1 MSERRVIDEASAP
14 SLPRHV
20 KLRRDE
26 SRGQWVLLA
35 PERVLV
41 PDAIAVEILQR
52 LDGQA
57 TVGAV
62 ANDLAEKYQSPRT
75 EVLHDVIEMLQDLA
89 DKGFLAA

>member
-20 KLRRDE
+20 KLRHDTA
-26 SRGQWVLLA
+26 RGRWVLLA

-41 PDAIAVEILQR
+41 PDEIAVEILRR

-57 TVGAV
+57 TVA
-62 ANDLAEKYQSPRT
+62 ALADEFAQKYQSPRA
-75 EVLHDVIEMLQDLA
+75 EVLGDVIEMLQDLA
-89 DKGFLAA
+89 DKGFLA